1 MQVQPRES
9 ILPASVVQWLV
20 ENKRG
25 DEIEAYEEAY
35 AEIYDADVPE
45 NKLMDT
51 IESFEAGET
60 GHAALAY
67 KPFERPDWRSYAAE
81 VLRLQPNDAQ
91 REIAALEAGFP
102 DEKRTLDE
110 KSPRF
115 TADQGRFLDS
125 IDRYKRT
132 ACGAGNS
139 VGKSDAVAVAA
150 RYLYDKGYK
159 VIIVANTFH
168 QVNDIIFAY
177 IRTQNLD
184 ALPGSGGYLYPEA
197 PKMRYTPEHTLQG
210 LATETKAGEMQV
222 KGMAGRHFRRVAVII
237 EEAQGAMGSTIR
249 TANQMATGP
258 EDKIVM
264 IYNPTDP
271 GCAARKA
278 IQVRRKK
285 DGGLLWNE
293 VRINGENHPNVVYD
307 REIIPGAVSREFVE
321 STLDVGVTR
330 ESALYRSSVLGEW
343 PDDSPDALIER
354 KWVLDAMAR
363 GATPRPNDW
372 RGKALGVDVAGEGS
386 DLTNGWCVARAKAYM
401 PRIDDSRILARYPH
415 VRRGYAWHSGRVI
428 TACEQLIYA
437 TLQSDPDQDI
447 RHVGIDDTGLGQG
460 VRANLSEN
468 HNKKASDGTL
478 NFPSYIEY
486 HRTDKSD
493 LRKIQVAVKKTANWT
508 GFIFGASPN
517 DPADERF
524 VMVKHQLL
532 WHLRERLR
540 LGEFDLPTAEELR
553 SYGLPD
559 SSDLVEQ
566 LTRCIYGVSAEKKLI
581 VMDKR
586 SAGAPTETMR
596 KQAEQLPHDSPD
608 LLHALAM
615 ACWVY
620 FKILKPGTPPIE
632 TAQELQAVERERIVA
647 KMIREKRN
655 PLRRSNAKLPWQRVR
670 KT

>member
-1 MQVQPRES
+1 MMHISQRES
-9 ILPASVVQWLV
+9 ILPASVIKFLID
-20 ENKRG
+20 ENRAS
-25 DEIEAYEEAY
+25 EIEAFEEIY
-35 AEIYDADVPE
+35 AEIHDADVPE
-45 NKLMDT
+45 NKIMDT

-60 GHAALAY
+60 GSAAMAY
-67 KPFERPDWRSYAAE
+67 KEFERPDWRSYAKE
-81 VLRLQPNDAQ
+81 VLRLEPNEAQ
-91 REIAALEAGFP
+91 KAIAALEASFP
-102 DEKRTLDE
+102 EEKRTLDARA
-110 KSPRF
+110 PRF

-125 IDRYKRT
+125 IDRVKRT

-159 VIIVANTFH
+159 VVIVANTFH

-177 IRTQNLD
+177 IRTQNAN

-237 EEAQGAMGSTIR
+237 EEAQGAMASTIR

-258 EDKIVM
+258 HDKIIM

-278 IQVRRKK
+278 IQVRRKA
-285 DGGLLWNE
+285 DGTFLWNE
-293 VRINGENHPNVVYD
+293 ERINGENHPNVVYD
-307 REIIPGAVSREFVE
+307 REVIPGAVSREFVE

-330 ESALYRSSVLGEW
+330 ESAIYRSSVLGEW

-354 KWVLDAMAR
+354 QWVLDAMKR

-386 DLTNGWCVARAKAYM
+386 DLTNGWVVDRAKAYM
-401 PRIDDSRILARYPH
+401 PRIEDSKILARYPH

-437 TLQSDPDQDI
+437 TLQSDKDI
-447 RHVGIDDTGLGQG
+447 RHIGIDDTGLGQG
-460 VRANLSEN
+460 VRANLAEN
-468 HNKKASDGTL
+468 HNKKAPDGTL
-478 NFPSYIEY
+478 NFPKYIEY

-493 LRKIQVAVKKTANWT
+493 LRKIQVAVEKTANWT
-508 GFIFGASPN
+508 GFVFGAAPA
-517 DPADERF
+517 DPADDRF

-540 LGEFDLPTAEELR
+540 NGEFDLPTEEELR

-559 SSDLVEQ
+559 SSDLVEE

-586 SAGAPTETMR
+586 TSGAPTETMR
-596 KQAEQLPHDSPD
+596 KQAEQLPYDSPD

-620 FKILKPGTPPIE
+620 FKILRPGVAPIE

-647 KMIREKRN
+647 KMIREKRS
-655 PLRRSNAKLPWQRVR
+655 PLRRSNAKLPWQRGR
-670 KT
+670 G